1 MDNYQMT
8 VEIEPTNDY
17 EKAKQDI
24 MQSMLS
30 VCKLPSAAVY
40 VG

>member
-8 VEIEPTNDY
+8 VGIEPTNDY
-17 EKAKQDI
+17 EKAKQEI

-30 VCKLPSAAVY
+30 VCKLLSAAAD